1 MAVSDLDELVLRCR
15 DDQARRMFAE
25 AVSSYRAGAYRAA
38 IVTCWLAVYFD
49 FVEKLRELDVAG
61 EKNATEI
68 VAKLAE
74 ITKRKD
80 LSAALRFEREI
91 LDVAQRKF
99 ELISQYERVDL
110 ERLFEDRNRCAHP
123 SVLQDDT
130 PYSPS
135 PELVRAHLFN
145 AVELV
150 LSQPPAQGKFAL
162 DRILKELS
170 SDYFPVKQLDAEA
183 YLRAG
188 SLRNPRETLLR
199 AVLIEL
205 LKRVLPAELG
215 PPRQRNIAAL
225 KALCA
230 MHRDPYERLLRD
242 KLSTLCG
249 AIGDEKLP
257 QLTWAMILL
266 PASWGCLDAAQRT
279 RFENWTVNL
288 PAVHI
293 ELVDYYLGV
302 RELKPFALQRLR
314 RASRKE
320 IVAADFFAPRI
331 EIVDHMIKLYTDS
344 RSFEE
349 ANQMAAALGEHV
361 YDLEEDRVKQIISAA
376 KNEEVL
382 GSFGFPRLIDK
393 IRTTNEAVREHLDDW
408 LRDAELEQFALVD
421 VEDDEEF

>member
-61 EKNATEI
+61 EKNATDI
-68 VAKLAE
+68 VARLAE
-74 ITKRKD
+74 ITKNKD

-91 LDVAQRKF
+91 IDVAQTKF

-110 ERLFEDRNRCAHP
+110 DRLFEDRNRCAHP

-135 PELVRAHLFN
+135 PELVRSHLFN

-170 SDYFPVKQLDAEA
+170 SDYFPNKQVDAEA

-188 SLRNPRETLLR
+188 PLRNPRETLLR

-205 LKRVLPAELG
+205 LKQMLPAESG
-215 PPRQRNIAAL
+215 PSRQRNIAAL

-230 MHRDPYERLLRD
+230 MHRDPYERLLRE
-242 KLSTLCG
+242 KLSALSG

-257 QLTWAMILL
+257 QLTWAMIVL
-266 PASWGCLDAAQRT
+266 PASWECLDAAQRA

-288 PAVHI
+288 PSAHLD
-293 ELVDYYLGV
+293 LVDFYLAV

-314 RASRKE
+314 RATRKE
-320 IVAADFFAPRI
+320 IIGANFFIPRV
-331 EIVDHMIKLYTDS
+331 EIVDHMIKLYVES

-349 ANQMAAALGEHV
+349 ANQMATALGDHV
-361 YDLEEDRVKQIISAA
+361 YDLEEDRIKQIVAAA

-393 IRTTNEAVREHLDDW
+393 IRTSNETVREHLDDW
-408 LRDAELEQFALVD
+408 LRDADLGEFALAD
-421 VEDDEEF
+421 AQDGDEF